1 MHSNGGASAQ
11 ILANAIAAQ
20 DNDINLVSFALNL
33 FDIVGINQ
41 DERGDNL
48 IVLTPSD
55 HMLVQD
61 FPGLP
66 QDGCTVTFDRNQ
78 ALLREDAQFISW
90 EHPIIRNGLDLI
102 LPGDIGSCA
111 VSLLKNKALPVGTL
125 LVELVYVVEAQAPK
139 HLQLTRFLPP
149 TPIRMLVDRKG
160 NNPATQV
167 EFDSFNRQL
176 IAVNRHTASKFVN
189 TLKQDVHAML

>member
-1 MHSNGGASAQ
+1 MG
-11 ILANAIAAQ
+11 
-20 DNDINLVSFALNL
+20 FALNL

-41 DERGDNL
+41 EDRSDNL

-55 HMLVQD
+55 HMLVPD

-66 QDGCTVTFDRNQ
+66 QDGCTVTFDRDR
-78 ALLREDAQFISW
+78 ALSREDAQFVSW

-102 LPGDIGSCA
+102 LSGDTGSCA

-149 TPIRMLVDRKG
+149 TPIRMLMDRRAPTWRRRSSSK
-160 NNPATQV
+160 A
-167 EFDSFNRQL
+167 S
-176 IAVNRHTASKFVN
+176 TAS
-189 TLKQDVHAML
+189 